1 MPLGSL
7 GSHSRQ
13 VKQRRVL
20 FATLDADMTAS
31 RVAIEAWSALWG
43 SLGGCSDPRPL
54 HEEIQRAYS
63 EPHRH
68 YHTLEHLAHALS
80 LFDGARQRLLE
91 VDAAELAVWLH
102 DFVYDPRARDNEARS
117 ATHAARILDDGG
129 VPSRV
134 ADRVT
139 ALIMATRHVGPPED
153 HDAGYVVD
161 ADLSI
166 LGGTPGE
173 FDRYERQVRL
183 EYAFR
188 TEAEWRQGRAR
199 ILRAFLDR
207 PRIFLTSEFDRFES
221 PARANLE
228 RSLRQLAAP

>member
-1 MPLGSL
+1 
-7 GSHSRQ
+7 
-13 VKQRRVL
+13 
-20 FATLDADMTAS
+20 MTED
-31 RVAIEAWSALWG
+31 RVAIEAWSALWRR
-43 SLGGCSDPRPL
+43 LGARSDPRPL
-54 HEEIQRAYS
+54 HQEIRRAYS

-68 YHTLEHLAHALS
+68 YHTLEHIAHALA
-80 LFDGARQRLLE
+80 LFDGARAR
-91 VDAAELAVWLH
+91 VVDADAAELAVWLH
-102 DFVYDPRARDNEARS
+102 DFVYDPRANDNEAHS
-117 ATHAARILDDGG
+117 ATHAARVLDDGG

-139 ALIMATRHVGPPED
+139 ALIMATCHRSPPED
-153 HDAGYVVD
+153 HDARYVVD

-166 LGGTPGE
+166 LGGTPAE

-188 TEAEWRQGRAR
+188 TESEWRQGRSR

-221 PARANLE
+221 QARANLE
-228 RSLRQLAAP
+228 RSLRQLAVS